1 MTSPQTAAGSTTGPH
16 DAQPVRSYGPKLGEA
31 AATVVLIH
39 GRGATADGMFILA
52 DALGV
57 SDVSYLAPQA
67 AGNTWYPFSFLAPL
81 QRNEPGLSS
90 GLRKIGAIIRQTAEA
105 NVLPERTVI
114 LGFSQGA
121 CLALEYVARNPRRL
135 GGVVGLSGGLIGT
148 AEHQGQSPP
157 RDKVFDYKG
166 SLRGTPVF
174 LGCSDIDPH
183 IPVER
188 VHQSAEVFERL
199 QASVTRRVYPGFGH
213 AINDDEITYVRELI
227 SGIVAS
233 G

>member
-1 MTSPQTAAGSTTGPH
+1 MTASLATETATGPH
-16 DAQPVRSYGPKLGEA
+16 DAQPVRRYGPAPGDA

-39 GRGATADGMFILA
+39 GRGATADGMFALA
-52 DALGV
+52 EAIGV

-81 QRNEPGLSS
+81 HRNEPGLSS
-90 GLRKIGAIIRQTAEA
+90 GLRKIGAVLRQVEEA
-105 NVLPERTVI
+105 NVSASRTVI

-121 CLALEYVARNPRRL
+121 CLALEYAARNPRPI
-135 GGVVGLSGGLIGT
+135 GGVVGLSGGLIGS
-148 AEHQGQSPP
+148 AEHQRQSSPG
-157 RDKVFDYKG
+157 DNLFEYEG
-166 SLRGTPVF
+166 SLEGTPVF

-188 VHQSAEVFERL
+188 VRKSVEVFEKL
-199 QASVTRRVYPGFGH
+199 QASVTGRIYPDFGH
-213 AINDDEITYVRELI
+213 AINDDEIAFVRDLV
-227 SGIVAS
+227 SGIIAS